1 MTTMAAVTAA
11 TSVMPASATAA
22 TPSPAAAPSAATRPA
37 ITISI
42 TFPNRDALG
51 SIFPVEVRFAILF
64 ELCAPLDRHR
74 GRGWRRGFCGSLATT
89 AAHLCT
95 LLLEHSLTRKSDA
108 VSFYRQHFHEHLVAF
123 FQFMAY
129 ILDAML
135 SHFADVQQTVRARKD
150 FDKRSEVRQSRY
162 RTQIR
167 LADFGRGRQVA
178 DDLQRLRRR
187 GLVVRRNID
196 FARVFHIDLHTGLLD
211 DAADHLPA
219 GPDQI
224 ADLVH
229 WNLQRVEPWRKCRN
243 GVAMLRQYFLHLSK
257 DVHTPALCLGER
269 LAHDLWRDA
278 RDLDVHLQSGNS
290 LPCPGNLEVHV
301 AIMIFR

>member
-95 LLLEHSLTRKSDA
+95 LLLQHSLTRKPDA
-108 VSFYRQHFHEHLVAF
+108 VSFYRQHLHEHLVAF
-123 FQFMAY
+123 FQFIAY

-135 SHFADVQQTVRARKD
+135 SHFADVQQTVRARKN
-150 FDKRSEVRQSRY
+150 FDKRTEIRQSRY
-162 RTQIR
+162 RSQIR
-167 LADFGRGRQVA
+167 LADFGRGGQVA

-211 DAADHLPA
+211 NAADHLPT
-219 GPDQI
+219 GPDQV

-229 WNLQRVEPWRKCRN
+229 RNLECVEPWRKCRN
-243 GVAMLRQYFLHLSK
+243 GIAMLRQYFFHLSE
-257 DVHTPALCLGER
+257 DMHPSSLR
-269 LAHDLWRDA
+269 LSQSLTHNLRRDSGH
-278 RDLDVHLQSGNS
+278 LDVHL
-290 LPCPGNLEVHV
+290 
-301 AIMIFR
+301 